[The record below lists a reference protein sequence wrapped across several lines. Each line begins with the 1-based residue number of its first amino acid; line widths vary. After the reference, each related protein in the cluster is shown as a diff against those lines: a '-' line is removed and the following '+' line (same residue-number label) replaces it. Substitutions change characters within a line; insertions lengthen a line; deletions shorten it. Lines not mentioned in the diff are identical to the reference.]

1 MRFWL
6 IEPIKNRIGLALNSP
21 IRKGNKKDFVFIH
34 INKTGGTSV
43 ISITGKAFRKHLS
56 VKDVIKYAG
65 QKKWDKVY
73 KFTVVRNP
81 WAKVASQYKF
91 RTKTN
96 KSKLGDKPL
105 TFNEWVNKV
114 FVEKDK
120 FYYGVRPLLYA
131 PQVEWLKNRNGKID
145 MNKIL
150 RFENLNEGF
159 KEVANIIGIESNLPH
174 LNSTKK
180 SNYQDFYDKETKKII
195 ADWFKE
201 DIETFGYKF

>member
-21 IRKGNKKDFVFIH
+21 IRKGTKKDFVFIH
-34 INKTGGTSV
+34 INKTGGTSI
-43 ISITGKAFRKHLS
+43 ISITGKAYRKHLT
-56 VKDVIKYAG
+56 VKDVIKYVG

-81 WAKVASQYKF
+81 WAKVVSQYKF

-96 KSKLGDKPL
+96 KSKLGDRPL
-105 TFNEWVNKV
+105 SFKDWVIKV

-120 FYYGVRPLLYA
+120 FYYGGRPLLYI
-131 PQVEWLKNRNGKID
+131 PQVEWLKDRNDKID
-145 MNKIL
+145 IDRVL
-150 RFENLNEGF
+150 RFENLNEEF
-159 KEVANIIGIESNLPH
+159 KEVAEIVGISPNLPH

-180 SNYQDFYDKETKKII
+180 ADYRDFYDKETKQII
-195 ADWFKE
+195 DNWFAE
-201 DIETFGYKF
+201 DILTFGYQF